1 MQDQPGGDDLPVL
14 AAAGAGGVVAEL
26 ALGGGPVSA
35 VVAGGMVPVAV

>member
-26 ALGGGPVSA
+26 GRVS
-35 VVAGGMVPVAV
+35 